1 MADYKTPGVYIVEK
15 NAFPSSA
22 VAVATA
28 VPVFLGYTEKAERKG
43 NSLFNVPTKI
53 SSLAEYVE
61 LFGGAFQPLF
71 DFKKAIDPKL
81 SSALTAAQKELN
93 DNKDPKRIAELTKK
107 LSDANDAVEKVRTK
121 NANYRLNDIDYSF
134 KLATNYELYLYTCLR
149 FFYLNG
155 GSDCYIMSIGSY
167 EKVRSGGVLK
177 SHFSPTVFD
186 ILAKEWEPTM
196 VLVPDALALADKN
209 EYYTLCGEVL
219 DHCNKTQSRFAI
231 FDVKRASDP
240 GSTND
245 STIKEFR
252 ESNVGTNF
260 LKYGAAYYPWLK
272 TSVVEASELNFTNLS
287 DLSVL
292 LTEIPAE
299 EEQAQAVLV
308 NTGIKPNLLDQKTY
322 DSMKAASSSSVAAS
336 LTAENTKRTTDA
348 ATALTAFP
356 ATIKRLTLDDYN
368 KLKNDATQA
377 ASLAADLTTENNN
390 RSQKITNLHQSLIAS
405 SPTYKKLMEEMRAKV
420 NLLPPSA
427 AMAGIYTLVDTARGV
442 WKSPANVSVSAVNAP
457 EVNISAHEQE
467 NMNVDPISGKSINI
481 IRAFPG
487 IGTLVWGGR
496 TLDGNSQDWRYIN
509 VRRTLIMI
517 EQSLKLATRA
527 YVFEPNDSG
536 TWVTIQSMMNNFLY
550 NLWKQ
555 GALAGS
561 VPEQAYSVQIGLG
574 VTMTPTDILDGLL
587 RITVLVA
594 IVRPAEFIEITFQQQ
609 QQQS

>member
-28 VPVFLGYTEKAERKG
+28 IPVFLGYTQKADRKG

-61 LFGGAFQPLF
+61 LFGGAFHPKF
-71 DFKKAIDPKL
+71 DLTKTDDPTLAAAVLKAKTALQSNTDPKKKDG
-81 SSALTAAQKELN
+81 LTAAF
-93 DNKDPKRIAELTKK
+93 IA
-107 LSDANDAVEKVRTK
+107 AN
-121 NANYRLNDIDYSF
+121 NAATSNYRLNDIEYNL
-134 KLATNYELYLYTCLR
+134 KLSNNNELFLFTCLR
-149 FFYLNG
+149 FFYMNG
-155 GSDCYIMSIGSY
+155 GSDCYIMSTGSY
-167 EKVRSGGVLK
+167 DTVLAKGVAK
-177 SHFSPTVFD
+177 SDFSETVFN
-186 ILAKEWEPTM
+186 ILTKEWEPTM

-209 EYYTLCGEVL
+209 EYYTLCGDVL
-219 DHCNKTQSRFAI
+219 SHCAKTQSRFAI
-231 FDVKRASDP
+231 FDVKRSSDP
-240 GSTND
+240 GDND

-252 ESNVGTNF
+252 ENIGTNF

-292 LTEIPAE
+292 LSEIPQTE
-299 EEQAQAVLV
+299 LLAQAVFKNV
-308 NTGIKPNLLDQKTY
+308 GIKPNTLTDDQFKTLHDA
-322 DSMKAASSSSVAAS
+322 DSKSVAAN
-336 LTAENTKRTTDA
+336 TAAENKKRTDDA
-348 ATALTAFP
+348 AANLAAFP
-356 ATIKRLTLDDYN
+356 GSVKQLTTDEFN
-368 KLKNDATQA
+368 KLKSDAA
-377 ASLAADLTTENNN
+377 KAPSLADDLKTENDK
-390 RSQKITNLHQSLIAS
+390 RSQNVTNFHQSLIAAS
-405 SPTYKKLMEEMRAKV
+405 QTYKKLMEEMRSRV
-420 NLLPPSA
+420 NLLPPST
-427 AMAGIYTLVDTARGV
+427 AMAGIYTLVDTSRGV
-442 WKSPANVSVSAVNAP
+442 WKSPANVSVAAVNAP

-467 NMNVDPISGKSINI
+467 NMNVDAVSGKSINI

-517 EQSLKLATRA
+517 EQSLKLATRS

-536 TWVTIQSMMNNFLY
+536 TWVTIQSMVNNFLY

-574 VTMTPTDILDGLL
+574 ITMTPTDILDGLL